1 MTTFSILGPVEVRVD
16 AHLVSVPR
24 PRRRAVLAY
33 LLLHAN
39 DRVETGQLIGALWDT
54 EPPRTARAQVH
65 SAVSALRN
73 GLPGTLGEGLVSQ
86 AGGYRWAVAADQ
98 LDLTLFRRLTSE
110 ARAQMASR
118 QFDTAV
124 GSLRSALALWRGA
137 ALAGV
142 EAPFVEPARTR
153 LEEERFSAYEALA
166 DLEMTAG
173 RHVDLVPLLTGL
185 VNEYPTRESLVER
198 LALALYR
205 SGRKTDALA
214 LVRKLRTLLAEEYGL
229 DPERSIVELENSM
242 LRGDPALEHQS
253 PAMSAQPLSR
263 SEAGAG
269 TGAAAGASAGA
280 STIGAAPAAPT
291 LTVPTPAPVPVP
303 AARTLPR
310 PAQLPRASAGFV
322 GRAAELSRLTR
333 LLSSDNDSP
342 YIAVVTGPA
351 GVGKTAL
358 ALLWAHRQADAFP
371 DGQLFVDLHGYD
383 RIEAENA
390 DSVLERFLLALGIP
404 GHDIPSGLPKRED
417 LFRSAV
423 ANRRMLLVLDN
434 ARDYQQISPLL
445 PGSALSR
452 TIITSRARMGSL
464 VADTGA
470 LTVQLGVLP
479 LDESVEVLARIVG
492 PEAVAGAP
500 DASRELARLCAG
512 LPLALRISAVRLLEE
527 STAGIAGL
535 AAELTSEEHRLSAL
549 DLLDDGRTVSQALE
563 HSHRGLSAE
572 QGRLFRLL
580 SRHPVGTVSAAA
592 AHALADHGELRFAAT
607 HATQRLLRALEAVH
621 LLDQSADGYQM
632 HDLVR
637 LYGRSRREPDDDAAF
652 GRVIDW
658 YISVAAAGFAV
669 LAPTQPRLPADVT
682 HQLTASDAAPF
693 DGEAAALAWFDQQID
708 NLVAVL
714 RHAAEREE
722 HRVVW
727 QIAVGV
733 SPYLLRRH
741 RLDALAETQRLGE
754 RAALGADNPPAAALL
769 ANNLGI
775 AYAMRQDPQA
785 QEPFERAAAAHR
797 ALGDRRR
804 AAGVMANLGSLRYGL
819 GMLSEAAETQRK
831 SLEELREFGH
841 SQALSAALANLGL
854 TLSDLGRHDE
864 ACELYAEAID
874 VAEECGAAQRAGYA
888 RSQLAWVLL
897 RVGQV
902 DEGLAM
908 SRAALRYAQDHEDM
922 LLLGRMQDQ
931 VGIGLAMLGAWP
943 EAQATWQQA
952 VETLGGIGSPEAE
965 AVRARLRAEPEALP
979 VVGPDG
985 GLITPIRSR

>member
-1 MTTFSILGPVEVRVD
+1 MTTFSILGPLEVRVD
-16 AHLVSVPR
+16 AYPVSVPR

-39 DRVETGQLIGALWDT
+39 DRVETEQLIDALWDA

-65 SAVSALRN
+65 SAVSALRT
-73 GLPGTLGEGLVSQ
+73 GLPGTLGEGLVSE
-86 AGGYRWAVAADQ
+86 ASGYRLTVAADQ
-98 LDLTLFRRLTSE
+98 LDLTLFRRLTSA

-124 GSLRSALALWRGA
+124 GSLRSALALWRGV

-142 EAPFVEPARTR
+142 EAPFVEPVRTR

-185 VNEYPTRESLVER
+185 LNEYPTRESLVER

-205 SGRKTDALA
+205 GGRKTDALA

-263 SEAGAG
+263 SEAGAE
-269 TGAAAGASAGA
+269 TGAAAGAGPGA
-280 STIGAAPAAPT
+280 STTGAAPAPPALTAPT
-291 LTVPTPAPVPVP
+291 PVPVPVP

-404 GHDIPSGLPKRED
+404 GHDIPQGLPKRED

-423 ANRRMLLVLDN
+423 AKRRMLLVLDN

-452 TIITSRARMGSL
+452 TIITSRVRMGSL

-470 LTVQLGVLP
+470 LTVRLGVLP
-479 LDESVEVLARIVG
+479 LEESVEVLARIVG
-492 PEAVAGAP
+492 PDAVAGAP

-535 AAELTSEEHRLSAL
+535 AAELLSEEHRLSAL

-563 HSHRGLSAE
+563 HSYRGLSAE

-621 LLDQSADGYQM
+621 LLDQSTDGYQM

-669 LAPTQPRLPADVT
+669 LAPAQPRLPADVT
-682 HQLTASDAAPF
+682 HRLTTSDAEPF
-693 DGEAAALAWFDQQID
+693 DDEAAALAWFDQEID

-714 RHAAEREE
+714 RHAAEGEE

-741 RLDALAETQRLGE
+741 RLDALVETQRLGE
-754 RAALGADNPPAAALL
+754 RAALGADNPPAAAML

-785 QEPFERAAAAHR
+785 QEPFERAAAIHR

-804 AAGVMANLGSLRYGL
+804 AAGVTANLGSLRYDLGL
-819 GMLSEAAETQRK
+819 LAEAAETQQR
-831 SLEELREFGH
+831 SLVELREFGH
-841 SQALSAALANLGL
+841 GQALSAALANLGL
-854 TLSDLGRHDE
+854 TLSDLGRYDE
-864 ACELYAEAID
+864 ARKLYAEAID

-897 RVGQV
+897 RVGEV
-902 DEGLAM
+902 EEGLAM
-908 SRAALRYAQDHEDM
+908 SRAALRHAQDHEDV

-943 EAQATWQQA
+943 EAHAAWQQA

-985 GLITPIRSR
+985 GLITPIRNR